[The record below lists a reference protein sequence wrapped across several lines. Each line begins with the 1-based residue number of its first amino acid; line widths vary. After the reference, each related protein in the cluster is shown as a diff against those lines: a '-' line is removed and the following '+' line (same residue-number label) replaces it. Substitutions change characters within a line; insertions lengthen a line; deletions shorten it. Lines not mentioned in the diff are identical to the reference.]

1 MLLKKAGQDTKIF
14 FHKTLQNLRSFLFGG
29 YQKLPKSSPLNPK
42 SQNMQQLDDFYKDFS
57 ELWESDSEKMKKN
70 KKTLTYSKEPV
81 EEEGEERNSLI
92 NKDEDGEMEVTK
104 MGSNLREGKR
114 GEQFPSISNEGY
126 VLAQKMKE
134 LEMMDVNDV
143 DHVLDIEEVL
153 HLYSRLKS
161 PVYLDIVNNFFMDM
175 YSEFFLPQPSTSIE
189 NPSRKL
195 RPLKF

>member
-1 MLLKKAGQDTKIF
+1 MLLKKAVQDTKIF

-29 YQKLPKSSPLNPK
+29 YQKLPKSSSLNPK

-92 NKDEDGEMEVTK
+92 NKDEDREMKVTK
-104 MGSNLREGKR
+104 MGSNSREGKR
-114 GEQFPSISNEGY
+114 REQFPSISNEGY

>member
-1 MLLKKAGQDTKIF
+1 M
-14 FHKTLQNLRSFLFGG
+14 
-29 YQKLPKSSPLNPK
+29 
-42 SQNMQQLDDFYKDFS
+42 
-57 ELWESDSEKMKKN
+57 
-70 KKTLTYSKEPV
+70 
-81 EEEGEERNSLI
+81 
-92 NKDEDGEMEVTK
+92 
-104 MGSNLREGKR
+104 
-114 GEQFPSISNEGY
+114 ISNEGY